1 MRIRHLAVAAV
12 TVGVTALSAAA
23 PASAATTTFEFPSV
37 GALFGG
43 TSVTTPDG
51 GGAGKVVQSLTQTA
65 TGQNVGGTLS
75 TTNVAI
81 ECAAAAVPAVAT
93 GVTECYLLGTD
104 GIKRHAIRTGAKPG
118 EADAAV
124 SAVLSVPLQRYRA
137 CVSSQALMQDN
148 TYLTAPAQC
157 FG

>member
-12 TVGVTALSAAA
+12 AAGVTAFGAA
-23 PASAATTTFEFPSV
+23 PASAATTTIDLFNT

-43 TSVTTPDG
+43 TSITTPDSG
-51 GGAGKVVQSLTQTA
+51 GLSKTGQTLTQTA

-93 GVTECYLLGTD
+93 GITECYLLGTD
-104 GIKRHAIRTGAKPG
+104 GIKRHAIRSGAKPLA
-118 EADAAV
+118 ADAAV
-124 SAVLSVPLQRYRA
+124 SAVLSVPLQAYKA

-148 TYLTAPAQC
+148 TYLTAPPRC